1 MAREP
6 SATQTVF
13 PTARAPKPYR
23 LYMNNLRQHI
33 GFLADTTNHMRKLVL
48 SFRMMRICTYRT
60 RLGGCMDDRE
70 STGQYSAQ
78 HMSGTGSF
86 SSLNDDLLQGT
97 GSIPLVASST
107 GGMARSALN
116 PDETSATEP
125 SFSTASAPAAPR
137 YVRRRT
143 PHVDQGTLDDL
154 SEDNAESAVYTH
166 DSNISVGGATPL
178 SGMAYRRARSNMS
191 RVGNT
196 RYGQYLEIP
205 KGRRSIFAS
214 RERARRRNSVIALFA
229 VIALLVMAA
238 MLLWNMMQQVLG

>member
-1 MAREP
+1 
-6 SATQTVF
+6 
-13 PTARAPKPYR
+13 
-23 LYMNNLRQHI
+23 
-33 GFLADTTNHMRKLVL
+33 
-48 SFRMMRICTYRT
+48 
-60 RLGGCMDDRE
+60 MDDRE
-70 STGQYSAQ
+70 GIGQYPAQ
-78 HMSGTGSF
+78 NLGGTGSF
-86 SSLNDDLLQGT
+86 PTSNEDLLQGT

-107 GGMARSALN
+107 GGMARVALD
-116 PDETSATEP
+116 PDQAGSTEP
-125 SFSTASAPAAPR
+125 AFSTASAPAAPR
-137 YVRRRT
+137 YVRKRT

-191 RVGNT
+191 RVSAS

-229 VIALLVMAA
+229 VIALLVIAA
-238 MLLWNMMQQVLG
+238 MFLWNMMQQVLG